1 MMLNKNYYIHI
12 LFHIQKLIKNP
23 FKFFSTI
30 IFPSLICFACSSNKS
45 SPAKDG
51 NTAVTKVSGDEG
63 SYSFK
68 VAGKEVNENGTLMTG
83 YKADLNTDNGVKI
96 LSLILTNASETD
108 GSVSSFM
115 FAIPYKT
122 GAPTFTKENDRIN
135 DNNYLC
141 TYTDAPG
148 HGGDQNVD
156 PHVKSIIINIDQLTD
171 ASVSG
176 TFSGTVIGE
185 DGSSLLPVTN
195 GKFDLPIYKHQ

>member
-1 MMLNKNYYIHI
+1 MLNKICYIKSFFTFKK
-12 LFHIQKLIKNP
+12 LFMNS
-23 FKFFSTI
+23 FKIFATI
-30 IFPSLICFACSSNKS
+30 IFYSLICFACSSNKS

-51 NTAVTKVSGDEG
+51 NTAVTKVSGDQG

-122 GAPTFTKENDRIN
+122 GATTFTKENDRIN

-141 TYTDAPG
+141 TYTGAPG
-148 HGGDQNVD
+148 HGDDQNVD

-171 ASVSG
+171 ARVSG

-185 DGSSLLPVTN
+185 DGNSLLAVTN